1 MTQYQGSP
9 LNQYKYNGGNID
21 EESGEPSLIGGF
33 PIQNLIGLSK
43 GGLSKGGLSGGQGQE
58 QSGDEIHNKFMN
70 LIVPVGLIIEEE
82 PKSLI
87 GGKNT
92 AYKTH
97 DANQEIDNELF
108 NKLFGDVA
116 TTMKSKKQTKKIGKP
131 RFPL

>member
-1 MTQYQGSP
+1 MTQYHGSP

-21 EESGEPSLIGGF
+21 EESGEPVLIGGF
-33 PIQNLIGLSK
+33 PIQNLIGLSN
-43 GGLSKGGLSGGQGQE
+43 GGLSGGGGQ
-58 QSGDEIHNKFMN
+58 SGGGDEIHNKFMN
-70 LIVPVGLIIEEE
+70 LIVPAGLIIEEE

>member
-1 MTQYQGSP
+1 
-9 LNQYKYNGGNID
+9 
-21 EESGEPSLIGGF
+21 
-33 PIQNLIGLSK
+33 
-43 GGLSKGGLSGGQGQE
+43 
-58 QSGDEIHNKFMN
+58 MN
-70 LIVPVGLIIEEE
+70 LIVPAGLIIEEE
-82 PKSLI
+82 PKYLI

-116 TTMKSKKQTKKIGKP
+116 TTLKSKKQTKKIGKP